1 MHFNPI
7 ATELTTAATDV
18 ALGVLAF
25 GCATYLFRFR
35 QCDRWKVGLW
45 TWLYGMLGAAALL
58 GAVAHGF
65 AWSPTVWD
73 LLWLPLFLLLGL
85 SVALFVVGA
94 IYDWRGSPAA
104 QKSMPIMVLL
114 AVAFF
119 TVTQVAQGAFLVF
132 VLFEAGAMLFALGVY
147 GHLAIRASE
156 IAMRLML
163 VGVGLNIV
171 AAAIQAT
178 QVLSFTLIWPFDHNG
193 VFHIVQMGAL
203 VVLCAGLRNSL
214 LATAGRN

>member
-1 MHFNPI
+1 MQFNPI

-18 ALGVLAF
+18 ALGVLAL
-25 GCATYLFRFR
+25 GCASYLFRFR
-35 QCDRWKVGLW
+35 ERDRWKVGLW
-45 TWLYGMLGAAALL
+45 TWLFGMLGAAALI

-65 AWSPTVWD
+65 AWSPAAWD

-85 SVALFVVGA
+85 SVALFVVGS
-94 IYDWRGSPAA
+94 IYDWKGPPAA
-104 QKSMPIMVLL
+104 QKSVPIMVLL
-114 AVAFF
+114 AVLFCS
-119 TVTQVAQGAFLVF
+119 VTQVAQGTFLVF

-147 GHLAIRASE
+147 GHLAISSGDS
-156 IAMRLML
+156 AMRLML

-178 QVLSFTLIWPFDHNG
+178 QVISFTLILPFDHNG

-214 LATAGRN
+214 LTIPGAS